1 MVWKTVTQNT
11 SWGEKGSSKGDHKG
25 EGEQT
30 RRTTR
35 LQRYIPSQVSTL
47 GRVRKKKS
55 FQTQQEPTELSDQWF
70 RNNFTGISET
80 EVP

>member
-1 MVWKTVTQNT
+1 M
-11 SWGEKGSSKGDHKG
+11 
-25 EGEQT
+25 

-35 LQRYIPSQVSTL
+35 SQRYLPSQESTL

-55 FQTQQEPTELSDQWF
+55 FQTQQEPTELSDQWP